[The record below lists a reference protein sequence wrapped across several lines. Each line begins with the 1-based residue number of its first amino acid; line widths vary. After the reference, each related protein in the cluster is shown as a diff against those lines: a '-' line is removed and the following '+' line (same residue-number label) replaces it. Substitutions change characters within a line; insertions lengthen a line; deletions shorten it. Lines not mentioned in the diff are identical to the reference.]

1 MVDNISIK
9 NWWTDLLKKYSNY
22 MGSGYD
28 LIEHLDKLIFNSN
41 QPEKKEFIDFLTQ
54 TAIRQESGYEIALA
68 VLEKHCTPDN
78 LELIFK
84 KAQTFNFADQ
94 RITSF
99 LRVVGR
105 NGNQAHR
112 KILEDFL
119 LSKKINI
126 NHSFVQWSTFPNF
139 PDLFVKAYS
148 KYLIETDY
156 KEWTGSAIVQSF
168 MSKPKAIE
176 LLKEYLEIEN
186 SKVWENFKNDL
197 QNELTKD
204 FWEKTNKAEI
214 AQIISAQNSNLPEK
228 GRTWWKRLF
237 GLVQNLK

>member
-1 MVDNISIK
+1 MVDNISQK

-41 QPEKKEFIDFLTQ
+41 QPEKKEIIDFLTQ
-54 TAIRQESGYEIALA
+54 IAIEIESGYEIALA

-94 RITSF
+94 RITAY
-99 LRVVGR
+99 LRVIGY
-105 NGNQAHR
+105 NGKQTH
-112 KILEDFL
+112 KQILEDFL
-119 LSKKINI
+119 LSKKINR

-139 PDLFVKAYS
+139 SDLFAKAYS

-168 MSKPKAIE
+168 MLEPKALE
-176 LLKEYLEIEN
+176 LLKEYLEIKDN
-186 SKVWENFKNDL
+186 QVWVNFKNDL
-197 QNELTKD
+197 LTELTKD
-204 FWEKTNKAEI
+204 FWKKTHKAEI
-214 AQIISAQNSNLPEK
+214 AQILSAQNSNLPKKEK
-228 GRTWWKRLF
+228 TWWMRLI
-237 GLVQNLK
+237 GSV